1 MSKILMEQL
10 NSFEH
15 YRFDESSRN
24 ITNVNMT
31 DSDVGEF
38 LEIIYLL
45 DSKFME
51 YNILHNFNI
60 AILNKR

>member
-1 MSKILMEQL
+1 MSKFLLEQL

-15 YRFDESSRN
+15 YQFDESSRN
-24 ITNVNMT
+24 ITNVHIN

-38 LEIIYLL
+38 LEIIHLL
-45 DSKFME
+45 DSKFVE

>member
-1 MSKILMEQL
+1 MSKFLLEQL

-15 YRFDESSRN
+15 YQFDECSRN
-24 ITNVNMT
+24 ITNVHIN

-38 LEIIYLL
+38 LEIIHLL
-45 DSKFME
+45 DSKFVE